1 VIADPPTAAPYT
13 RFALGCLNPV
23 NAASTDWPAPK
34 RGRRQAR
41 LDAGPVLRHD
51 AAMTPASR
59 LGRQL
64 QEILAGLD
72 RIGAPSALI
81 GGLAMAPHNVVRATQ
96 DVDLLHPRRT
106 QDLEDI
112 RALLKANADRV
123 DVAEVRD
130 FFRLFGREALLD
142 EILDPRS

>member
-1 VIADPPTAAPYT
+1 
-13 RFALGCLNPV
+13 
-23 NAASTDWPAPK
+23 
-34 RGRRQAR
+34 
-41 LDAGPVLRHD
+41 
-51 AAMTPASR
+51 
-59 LGRQL
+59 
-64 QEILAGLD
+64 
-72 RIGAPSALI
+72 
-81 GGLAMAPHNVVRATQ
+81 MAPHNVVRATQ

-130 FFRLFGREALLD
+130 FFRPFGREALLD